1 MHRTKAP
8 KSNMMK
14 NRSIG
19 MWAFLAA
26 IAVALAAVLFAS
38 IQTVW
43 DDSVL
48 RELAQSYRQQVFE
61 LRGEP
66 EATANASATLPLD
79 GIVILIT
86 GSTSGIGRSLTR
98 WAFRKGATIVAM
110 GRSKTK
116 LESLQEEL
124 TETDKSALERFF
136 PMVADMSDL
145 VSVSSSVDDISDILS
160 SASIQQID
168 IVVCNAGIFQSTDQS
183 ASFPTSKQGHELT
196 FGVNYLS
203 HFLLAEKLMR
213 TRTAGEENEGPFILS
228 PKTSR
233 VVQVSSSFHLG
244 IDGTALSM
252 IPSESD
258 PSSLVPIASQ
268 TSSYYNAGEE
278 GPLLSF
284 LKYNFRP
291 QRQYANSKLAQV
303 LQTKVMN
310 REYLS
315 KLDNQEID
323 SNDRV
328 YVPFVSACPG
338 WVATEIMRSKM
349 EKESLREKLYR
360 ALAYDSDG
368 YGLASIL
375 KAMFDPTFLEFD
387 RTSEKLYGESLDHF
401 PNVGGFGGWAS
412 HAAEEKLSSV
422 EKMIMRLV
430 GSRFLDSNFGYTRDV
445 LAQLGAGATILL
457 QPLFQTSDVAVSSK
471 QASQELFRYKSSVAS
486 YDRTL
491 QEGLYEW
498 SLEAITDFL

>member
-1 MHRTKAP
+1 MHCTKAP
-8 KSNMMK
+8 KSKMTK

-19 MWAFLAA
+19 LWAFLAA
-26 IAVALAAVLFAS
+26 IAFALAAILFAS
-38 IQTVW
+38 IQTPW

-48 RELAQSYRQQVFE
+48 RNLAQSYRQQVFE

-66 EATANASATLPLD
+66 EAIANASATLPLD

-98 WAFRKGATIVAM
+98 WAFREGATIVAM

-116 LESLQEEL
+116 LEILQEEL
-124 TETDKSALERFF
+124 TETDQSALGRFF
-136 PMVADMSDL
+136 PIVADMSDL
-145 VSVSSSVDDISDILS
+145 VSVSSSVDDISDVISS
-160 SASIQQID
+160 SAIEQID

-213 TRTAGEENEGPFILS
+213 TRIAGEENEGPFILS
-228 PKTSR
+228 SKTSR

-252 IPSESD
+252 IPSETN
-258 PSSLVPIASQ
+258 PLNLVPIASQ
-268 TSSYYNAGEE
+268 TSSYYNSGEE

-303 LQTKVMN
+303 LQTKIMN

-315 KLDNQEID
+315 NQEID

-360 ALAYDSDG
+360 ALAYDSD
-368 YGLASIL
+368 
-375 KAMFDPTFLEFD
+375 
-387 RTSEKLYGESLDHF
+387 
-401 PNVGGFGGWAS
+401 V
-412 HAAEEKLSSV
+412 
-422 EKMIMRLV
+422 
-430 GSRFLDSNFGYTRDV
+430 
-445 LAQLGAGATILL
+445 
-457 QPLFQTSDVAVSSK
+457 
-471 QASQELFRYKSSVAS
+471 
-486 YDRTL
+486 
-491 QEGLYEW
+491 
-498 SLEAITDFL
+498 

>member
-1 MHRTKAP
+1 MT
-8 KSNMMK
+8 K

-19 MWAFLAA
+19 LWAFLAA
-26 IAVALAAVLFAS
+26 IAFALAAILFAS
-38 IQTVW
+38 IQTPW

-48 RELAQSYRQQVFE
+48 RNLAQSYRQQVFE

-66 EATANASATLPLD
+66 EAIANASATLPLD

-98 WAFRKGATIVAM
+98 WAFREGATIVAM

-116 LESLQEEL
+116 LEILQEEL
-124 TETDKSALERFF
+124 TETDQSALGRFF
-136 PMVADMSDL
+136 PIVADMSDL
-145 VSVSSSVDDISDILS
+145 VSVSSSVDDIRDVLS
-160 SASIQQID
+160 STSIQQID

-213 TRTAGEENEGPFILS
+213 TRIAGEENEGPFILS
-228 PKTSR
+228 SKTSR

-252 IPSESD
+252 IPSETN
-258 PSSLVPIASQ
+258 PLNLVPIASQ
-268 TSSYYNAGEE
+268 TSSYYNSGEE

-303 LQTKVMN
+303 LQTKIMN

-315 KLDNQEID
+315 NQEID

-368 YGLASIL
+368 
-375 KAMFDPTFLEFD
+375 
-387 RTSEKLYGESLDHF
+387 
-401 PNVGGFGGWAS
+401 
-412 HAAEEKLSSV
+412 
-422 EKMIMRLV
+422 
-430 GSRFLDSNFGYTRDV
+430 
-445 LAQLGAGATILL
+445 
-457 QPLFQTSDVAVSSK
+457 
-471 QASQELFRYKSSVAS
+471 
-486 YDRTL
+486 
-491 QEGLYEW
+491 
-498 SLEAITDFL
+498 